1 MSNKFHR
8 TSLVQTDQAA
18 SRYPGVWAW
27 KHFHNWLEKKST
39 KRNEIYLSSERNRGK
54 QKKRQTSIFKARFLP
69 SLFFFSFLNVWLFQ
83 RFLIFVVLEHCTDI
97 ESKKT
102 KLFVLSVY
110 FVSERE
116 ILFSLLKLFISY
128 SFKSIEIFPLFF
140 LCVNVL
146 VSFWLFYLHVSMLIW
161 KFSLW
166 FRHFQAVSVL
176 TRQRHKTHTH
186 KHTDTQKTRDIRFR
200 LVRDENSEQLRNGND
215 LLSTRIQVKHIV
227 LKSKLKRVDT
237 SKRENSC
244 KSKQFD

>member
-140 LCVNVL
+140 SLRQRSCLVLIVLFARLYVDLKVFSL
-146 VSFWLFYLHVSMLIW
+146 VSSFSSSFSFDKTTTQNSHAQTHRHPKNERHSFSTCSRW
-161 KFSLW
+161 KLG
-166 FRHFQAVSVL
+166 
-176 TRQRHKTHTH
+176 T
-186 KHTDTQKTRDIRFR
+186 
-200 LVRDENSEQLRNGND
+200 
-215 LLSTRIQVKHIV
+215 
-227 LKSKLKRVDT
+227 T
-237 SKRENSC
+237 SKRQWSSINENSSETYC
-244 KSKQFD
+244 LEK